1 MSTSLPTPPP
11 TPQPSAIPFY
21 LDTHLAL
28 SQIGDLETM
37 NTMLLMLQES
47 LQRDVPHIVTLLQ
60 EGDLVSA
67 NRLLHSLKGFIPIFC
82 PEALCALVVQVEGQS
97 KQGLAADLLPAYA
110 NLRPELERLLAE
122 VTEYLLAHHVVG

>member
-1 MSTSLPTPPP
+1 MATPV
-11 TPQPSAIPFY
+11 Y
-21 LDTHLAL
+21 LDTNLAL

-82 PEALCALVVQVEGQS
+82 PDALCAQVVQVEGQS
-97 KQGLAADLLPAYA
+97 KQGLAADLMPAYA
-110 NLRPELERLLAE
+110 ALKPELERLLAE
-122 VTEYLLAHHVVG
+122 VSDYLVAHRVVG